1 MTHAELLDRA
11 EPAMRAGGAP
21 ADSGDGRAGVAVATA
36 IIPARGGSRGLPGK
50 NVARVGGVP
59 LVARAVRAAL
69 GAKRIGRV
77 VVTTDDEAIADVARA
92 AGAEVVVRPVELAG
106 SEASSESALL
116 HAIGVLGPQTPLAA
130 GLETRPGGA
139 PRPAQ
144 GEGAPRPA
152 QGEGAPRSA
161 GAGITV
167 FIQATSPFIDS
178 VDLDAAIARV
188 ETGDRDVVFAAAP
201 THLFLWREVG
211 GRAVGVNHEMSRRP
225 RRQDRDPEYAE
236 TGAFYVFRTDGFVAA
251 EHRFFGRVGI
261 QPVHPDHAI
270 EIDDAADLARA
281 RALAPHVDRALAAF
295 GSQPGDG
302 ANASGGTSGR
312 GLAAPRH
319 PLIDVDALV
328 TDFDGVHTDDT
339 AAVDELGRESVRVSR
354 ADGAGVARLRAAG
367 VPVLIIS
374 AEANPVV
381 ARRAEKLGVEC
392 LHGVAAKGEALA
404 AWAVGRG
411 IGLDRIAYLG
421 NDRNDVPALE
431 IVGWPVVV
439 PDAAPD
445 ALAEARHVLHRR
457 GGHGAVRE
465 LADLILA
472 SRAHLAADAT
482 PPEEGEPGHTRTGP
496 VPTRA
501 VAEARAAASVTRP

>member
-1 MTHAELLDRA
+1 MR
-11 EPAMRAGGAP
+11 PA
-21 ADSGDGRAGVAVATA
+21 
-36 IIPARGGSRGLPGK
+36 
-50 NVARVGGVP
+50 
-59 LVARAVRAAL
+59 
-69 GAKRIGRV
+69 
-77 VVTTDDEAIADVARA
+77 
-92 AGAEVVVRPVELAG
+92 ELAG

-116 HAIGVLGPQTPLAA
+116 HAIGVLGLETGLEQGLDTPQAATRPAGGGLETPQAA
-130 GLETRPGGA
+130 TRPAGGGLETRP
-139 PRPAQ
+139 
-144 GEGAPRPA
+144 EGAPRPA
-152 QGEGAPRSA
+152 QHHRATRAAQGEGAARPA
-161 GAGITV
+161 EGGITV
-167 FIQATSPFIDS
+167 FVQATSPFIDS

-188 ETGDRDVVFAAAP
+188 EAGDRDVVFAAAP
-201 THLFLWREVG
+201 THVFLWREVG

-225 RRQDRDPEYAE
+225 RRQDREPEYAE

-251 EHRFFGRVGI
+251 RHRFFGRVGI

-270 EIDDAADLARA
+270 EIDDAADLGRA
-281 RALAPHVDRALAAF
+281 RALAPHVDRALAESGLEA
-295 GSQPGDG
+295 GAAARGDR
-302 ANASGGTSGR
+302 SGGV
-312 GLAAPRH
+312 AARH

-367 VPVLIIS
+367 IPVLIIS

-404 AWAVGRG
+404 AWASARG
-411 IGLDRIAYLG
+411 IRLDRIAYLG

-431 IVGWPVVV
+431 LVGWPVVV

-465 LADLILA
+465 LADVILA

-482 PPEEGEPGHTRTGP
+482 PPPDEGAPEHARTGP

-501 VAEARAAASVTRP
+501 VAEARAAASATRP